1 MHDNLIDGN
10 GINVKYEDFHALH
23 DILISVKAGELVGII
38 GPNGCGKSTL
48 LRSINGLL
56 KIASG
61 DLTVNGL
68 DVRKVSLEE
77 MAKMCSNIPTEFP
90 PDFNLSVYEVVML
103 GRYPHRKSMW
113 WESEEDE
120 EIVKNAIRMFGVDHL
135 WERDITQLSSGE
147 RQRTLIAKAYVQQPR
162 IMLVDEPT
170 AHLDIRYTLEV
181 MQYFKDLVRDEKDMA
196 IVIAAHDLNTV
207 AKYCDRIV
215 MMKKGRIVACGT
227 PEEVVTEKNIR
238 DVYGVAA
245 DIIKHEGR
253 TVMIAKHPV
262 SDADGSHVTPD
273 TMHANIVISETEG
286 ASIPQE
292 SMLRGMDERD
302 GVATRSR

>member
-1 MHDNLIDGN
+1 MIEGK
-10 GINVKYEDFHALH
+10 NVNVMYEDFHALH
-23 DILISVKAGELVGII
+23 DILVSVRSGELVGVI

-56 KIASG
+56 KIHSG
-61 DLTVNGL
+61 ELTVNGL

-113 WESEEDE
+113 WETKEDE
-120 EIVKNAIRMFGVDHL
+120 SVVDKAVTMFGIDHL
-135 WERDITQLSSGE
+135 CERDITQLSSGE
-147 RQRTLIAKAYVQQPR
+147 RQRTLIAKAYVQQPK

-181 MQYFKDLVRDEKDMA
+181 MQYFKDLIGREKDMA

-207 AKYCDRIV
+207 AKYCDRII
-215 MMKKGRIVACGT
+215 MMKKGRIVANGT
-227 PEEVVTEKNIR
+227 PEDVVTEKNIR

-245 DIIKHEGR
+245 DVIRHGSNI
-253 TVMIAKHPV
+253 VMIAKHPI
-262 SDADGSHVTPD
+262 
-273 TMHANIVISETEG
+273 NENSERIDP
-286 ASIPQE
+286 S
-292 SMLRGMDERD
+292 D
-302 GVATRSR
+302 GVIPCTANEQYSKHPMC

>member
-1 MHDNLIDGN
+1 MDENLIDGKEV
-10 GINVKYEDFHALH
+10 NVKYEDFHALH

-56 KIASG
+56 KIESG

-113 WESEEDE
+113 WETPEDE
-120 EIVKNAIRMFGVDHL
+120 EVVKTALEMFGIDHL
-135 WERDITQLSSGE
+135 WKRDITQLSSGE

-162 IMLVDEPT
+162 VMLVDEPT

-181 MQYFKDLVRDEKDMA
+181 MQYFKDLIRNEKDMA

-215 MMKKGRIVACGT
+215 MMKKGRIAAYGT

-238 DVYGVAA
+238 EVYGVEA
-245 DIIKHEGR
+245 DVIKHNGA
-253 TVMIAKHPV
+253 TVMIAKHPIPNNDNVEVPAV
-262 SDADGSHVTPD
+262 SVC
-273 TMHANIVISETEG
+273 ETEVIDNPD
-286 ASIPQE
+286 A
-292 SMLRGMDERD
+292 L
-302 GVATRSR
+302 

>member
-1 MHDNLIDGN
+1 MSEDPIARNVLIEGAD
-10 GINVKYEDFHALH
+10 INVMYENFHALH
-23 DILISVKAGELVGII
+23 DIVLSVKAGELVGVI

-56 KIASG
+56 KIESG
-61 DLTVNGL
+61 ELTVNGL

-77 MAKMCSNIPTEFP
+77 MAKTCSNIPTEFP

-113 WESEEDE
+113 WETDEDE
-120 EIVKNAIRMFGVDHL
+120 AIVRNAIRMFGMEHL
-135 WERDITQLSSGE
+135 SGRDISQLSSGE
-147 RQRTLIAKAYVQQPR
+147 RQRTLIAKAYVQQPK

-181 MQYFKDLVRDEKDMA
+181 MQYFKDLIRNEKDMA

-207 AKYCDRIV
+207 AKYCDRII
-215 MMKKGRIVACGT
+215 MIKEGRIVANGT

-238 DVYGVAA
+238 EVYGVVS
-245 DIIKHEGR
+245 DIIVHDGR
-253 TVMIAKHPV
+253 IVMIAKYPVAKGERESSSISPDSKSEKHPV
-262 SDADGSHVTPD
+262 V
-273 TMHANIVISETEG
+273 NTEM
-286 ASIPQE
+286 S
-292 SMLRGMDERD
+292 
-302 GVATRSR
+302 V